1 MLLTPPPIIASKF
14 SSLLSIHLTSYL
26 QNLKCFLLCISVLR
40 YVPLESLDPSLALG
54 FYCRDKADFD
64 DLCHRASTLAEE
76 SKGAPLFTV
85 TQTHSLVNHHSSCEF
100 VEDREEEHG
109 EEDDWQLL

>member
-1 MLLTPPPIIASKF
+1 M
-14 SSLLSIHLTSYL
+14 
-26 QNLKCFLLCISVLR
+26 LR

-54 FYCRDKADFD
+54 FYCRDKCDFD
-64 DLCHRASTLAEE
+64 DLCLRASKLAEE

-85 TQTHSLVNHHSSCEF
+85 TQSHSLVTHHSSCEF
-100 VEDREEEHG
+100 VEDDTEEER

>member
-1 MLLTPPPIIASKF
+1 M
-14 SSLLSIHLTSYL
+14 
-26 QNLKCFLLCISVLR
+26 LR

-54 FYCRDKADFD
+54 FYCRDKCDFD
-64 DLCHRASTLAEE
+64 DLCLRASKLAEE

-85 TQTHSLVNHHSSCEF
+85 TQSHSLVTHHSSCEF
-100 VEDREEEHG
+100 VEDTEEER